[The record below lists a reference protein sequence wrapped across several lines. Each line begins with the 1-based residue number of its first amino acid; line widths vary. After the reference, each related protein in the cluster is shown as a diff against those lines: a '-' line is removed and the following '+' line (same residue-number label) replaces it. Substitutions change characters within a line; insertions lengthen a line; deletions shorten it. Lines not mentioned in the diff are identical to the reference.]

1 LNKKYIIDKW
11 RKIKHSVEQNY
22 QSKWRGSFVCVIC
35 RFPQFSIPKS
45 LFTFYPFCNQIFHCG
60 QLNMIWVKNK
70 HHINAVKCFYCCV
83 LSCCFVT
90 VKRWKSSKKIT
101 GFPVSHIQFGLI
113 SKKQETT
120 SHTRKRS
127 CQESSVYF

>member
-1 LNKKYIIDKW
+1 MTNDAKLNIVLNKTIN
-11 RKIKHSVEQNY
+11 QNEEAL
-22 QSKWRGSFVCVIC
+22 SFVWFAGFRSF
-35 RFPQFSIPKS
+35 RFPRVY
-45 LFTFYPFCNQIFHCG
+45 LLFYPFCNQIFHCG